1 MKRAITVT
9 ALAAV
14 LAFTLAGC
22 GNSAASSASSP
33 SSAAASSV
41 SASPAS
47 SAAAVEKFDG
57 SAFEDTGAGTMFLY
71 TPGGTSENGNVPQ
84 VAIKK
89 GTTLT
94 QIDIN
99 YRDGDGSVCTVY
111 VDGIENTKM
120 NASQFIQST
129 FTLQGSDLDDGVHTV
144 EMVAM
149 DGDTPT
155 IYKKAQYEIVS

>member
-1 MKRAITVT
+1 MKKAFAATAFAAIM
-9 ALAAV
+9 ALV
-14 LAFTLAGC
+14 LVGC
-22 GNSAASSASSP
+22 GGSSSSA
-33 SSAAASSV
+33 SAAASS
-41 SASPAS
+41 SASSDAS
-47 SAAAVEKFDG
+47 SSVSSASAVDKFDG
-57 SAFEDTGAGTMFLY
+57 SAFADTGAGTMFLY
-71 TPGGTSENGNVPQ
+71 TAGGSSEDGKVPQ

-111 VDGIENTKM
+111 VDGAENTKM
-120 NASQFIQST
+120 NASQYMQST
-129 FTLQGSDLDDGVHTV
+129 LTLQGDELADGVHTV

-149 DGDTPT
+149 DGDEPA

>member
-1 MKRAITVT
+1 MKKAITLA
-9 ALAAV
+9 ALATV
-14 LAFTLAGC
+14 LAFALAGC
-22 GNSAASSASSP
+22 GGSSQP
-33 SSAAASSV
+33 SASSV
-41 SASPAS
+41 SASSGAAS
-47 SAAAVEKFDG
+47 STSTSSVAAVEKFDG

-129 FTLQGSDLDDGVHTV
+129 FTLQGSALDDGIHTV

>member
-1 MKRAITVT
+1 MKKTVVVAAIAAIM
-9 ALAAV
+9 AL
-14 LAFTLAGC
+14 TLAGC
-22 GNSAASSASSP
+22 GSSASSAASSASASASSESAS
-33 SSAAASSV
+33 SSAAA
-41 SASPAS
+41 
-47 SAAAVEKFDG
+47 EKFDG

-120 NASQFIQST
+120 NASKFIQST
-129 FTLQGSDLDDGVHTV
+129 LTLQGSDLDDGVHTV

>member
-1 MKRAITVT
+1 
-9 ALAAV
+9 
-14 LAFTLAGC
+14 
-22 GNSAASSASSP
+22 
-33 SSAAASSV
+33 
-41 SASPAS
+41 
-47 SAAAVEKFDG
+47 
-57 SAFEDTGAGTMFLY
+57 MFLY

-120 NASQFIQST
+120 NASKFIQST
-129 FTLQGSDLDDGVHTV
+129 LTLQGSDLDDGVHTV

-155 IYKKAQYEIVS
+155 ICRKELYEVVS

>member
-1 MKRAITVT
+1 MKKAITLA
-9 ALAAV
+9 ALATV
-14 LAFTLAGC
+14 LAFALAGC
-22 GNSAASSASSP
+22 GGSSQPSTSSASVSSVAASSTS
-33 SSAAASSV
+33 ASSV
-41 SASPAS
+41 
-47 SAAAVEKFDG
+47 AAVEKFDG
-57 SAFEDTGAGTMFLY
+57 SAFEDTGDGTMFLY
-71 TPGGTSENGNVPQ
+71 TAGGSSEDGNVPQ
-84 VAIKK
+84 VAVKS

-120 NASQFIQST
+120 NASKFIQST
-129 FTLQGSDLDDGVHTV
+129 LTLKGSGLDSGIHTV